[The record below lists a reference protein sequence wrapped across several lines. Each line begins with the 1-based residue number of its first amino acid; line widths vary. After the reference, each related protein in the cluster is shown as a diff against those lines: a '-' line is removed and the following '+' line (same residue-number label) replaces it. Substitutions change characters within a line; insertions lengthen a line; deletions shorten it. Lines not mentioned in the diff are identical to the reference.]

1 MRGATLFATVFGGA
15 IVLLT
20 SATGASAGAA
30 DQASAPAVSRI
41 TATASGSI
49 TGLVQDERGLP
60 VEGAVVS
67 ALGASTTFAVSDR
80 SGRFE
85 VSPLTPGPY
94 LLRAHLAGFTAP
106 RPHLVQV
113 RPSGRSTSTIALRR
127 ADSVG
132 PLLAAAVGTTGIA
145 ETDAAPQQEP
155 VPSVSGRTENDHGE
169 TAWRIRHAR
178 RSVLKDVRLPIDLIA
193 DGGVDTG
200 HAGRSTDSAGI
211 VSWAVGSPARLATN
225 FFAGTPF
232 SGQVNLLTTG
242 TFDSPQQLLSP
253 NTFGPGIAYARVGAP
268 VGADA
273 DWTIRGAVSQ
283 ADLSSWLVAGSYKTR
298 APARHRREVG
308 LSYATQR
315 YDGGNPLALR
325 DVSDGSRNAGTVY
338 AYDSFAVS
346 PALTLTYGGSY
357 ARYDYVEGHGLFS
370 PRVELTI
377 APADGTRIVA
387 ALSRREVAPGA
398 EEFLPPGDTGIWLPP
413 QRTFSSVEPGR
424 PFSPERLTHASLS
437 FEQDFQASTLVIR
450 AFHQDVTG
458 QLVTLFGADLPG
470 QPAAKLGHYFVGNAG
485 RAGADG
491 CAAEFRTVLASR
503 VHGSVAYSFARARL
517 TPAADLHYLLLM
529 APSAMRPTPER
540 LHDLATSIETN
551 VPETSTRVLVLYR
564 VSNGF
569 ARPATP
575 GESAALP
582 ALDGRFD
589 VQVRQSLPFMN
600 FTSARWE
607 MLLAVR
613 NFFRDLDP
621 DQSVYDELLAIRPPK
636 RLVGGV
642 TLHF

>member
-1 MRGATLFATVFGGA
+1 MRGATLLATAFGGA

-20 SATGASAGAA
+20 TTDASAGAA

-41 TATASGSI
+41 AAPAFGSI
-49 TGLVQDERGLP
+49 AGVVQDERGAP

-85 VSPLTPGPY
+85 VGPLTPGPY
-94 LLRAHLAGFTAP
+94 LLRAHLSGFTAP

-113 RPSGRSTSTIALRR
+113 RPSRQATSAIALRR

-132 PLLAAAVGTTGIA
+132 PLLAAAIGTTGTA
-145 ETDAAPQQEP
+145 EPDAAPPQEP
-155 VPSVSGRTENDHGE
+155 VPSASGRTENDHGE
-169 TAWRIRHAR
+169 TAWRVRHAR
-178 RSVLKDVRLPIDLIA
+178 RSVLKDVRAPAALIE
-193 DGGVDTG
+193 DPEVDTG
-200 HAGRSTDSAGI
+200 RAGLPAGSAGI

-242 TFDSPQQLLSP
+242 TFDSPLQLFSAS
-253 NTFGPGIAYARVGAP
+253 TFGPRIAYARVGAP

-273 DWTIRGAVSQ
+273 DWTIRGAVNQ
-283 ADLSSWLVAGSYKTR
+283 ADLSSWLVAGSYRTR
-298 APARHRREVG
+298 ARARHRRDVG

-346 PALTLTYGGSY
+346 PVFTLTYGGSY

-370 PRVELTI
+370 PRVELAI
-377 APADGTRIVA
+377 APTNGTRVAA
-387 ALSRREVAPGA
+387 ALSRREIAPGA
-398 EEFLPPGDTGIWLPP
+398 EEFLPPGDAGIWLPP
-413 QRTFSSVEPGR
+413 QRTFSSVESGR
-424 PFSPERLTHASLS
+424 PFSPERLTQASLS
-437 FEQDFQASTLVIR
+437 FEQDFRASTLVIR
-450 AFHQDVTG
+450 AFHQDVSG

-470 QPAAKLGHYFVGNAG
+470 QPTAKLGHYFVGNAG
-485 RAGADG
+485 RASANG
-491 CAAEFRTVLASR
+491 CGAEFRTVLANR

-517 TPAADLHYLLLM
+517 VPADDLHYLLLM
-529 APSAMRPTPER
+529 APSAVRPTPER
-540 LHDLATSIETN
+540 LHDLSTSVETN

-569 ARPATP
+569 ARPATG
-575 GESAALP
+575 GETAAVP

-613 NFFRDLDP
+613 NFFRDVVP

>member
-1 MRGATLFATVFGGA
+1 MRGATLLTAAFGGA

-20 SATGASAGAA
+20 TATGASAGAA
-30 DQASAPAVSRI
+30 DQAIAPSVSRI
-41 TATASGSI
+41 AATASGSI
-49 TGLVQDERGLP
+49 AGVVQDERGAP
-60 VEGAVVS
+60 IEGAVVS
-67 ALGASTTFAVSDR
+67 ALGASTTFAISDR

-85 VSPLTPGPY
+85 VGPLTPGPY
-94 LLRAHLAGFTAP
+94 LLRAHLSGFTAP

-113 RPSGRSTSTIALRR
+113 RPSGRSTSAIALRR

-132 PLLAAAVGTTGIA
+132 PLLAAAVGTAATA
-145 ETDAAPQQEP
+145 DADTASQQEP
-155 VPSVSGRTENDHGE
+155 QPSPSGRTDSDHGE

-178 RSVLKDVRLPIDLIA
+178 RSVLRDVRVPAALIA
-193 DGGVDTG
+193 RDGVDAAR
-200 HAGRSTDSAGI
+200 AGLPADSAG
-211 VSWAVGSPARLATN
+211 VLSWAVGSPARLATN

-242 TFDSPQQLLSP
+242 TFDSPQQLFSAKS
-253 NTFGPGIAYARVGAP
+253 FGPNIAYARVGAP
-268 VGADA
+268 VGAKA

-298 APARHRREVG
+298 AAARHRREVG

-325 DVSDGSRNAGTVY
+325 DVTDGSRNAGTVY
-338 AYDSFAVS
+338 AYDSVAVS
-346 PALTLTYGGSY
+346 PVLTLTYGGSY
-357 ARYDYVEGHGLFS
+357 ARYDYVAGHGLFS

-377 APADGTRIVA
+377 APTDGTRLAA
-387 ALSRREVAPGA
+387 ALSRREIAPGA
-398 EEFLPPGDTGIWLPP
+398 EEFLPPGDAGIWLPP

-424 PFSPERLTHASLS
+424 PFSPERLTQASLS
-437 FEQDFQASTLVIR
+437 FEQDFRASTLVIR
-450 AFHQDVTG
+450 AFHQDVSG

-485 RAGADG
+485 RASADG
-491 CAAEFRTVLASR
+491 CAAEFRTVFASR

-529 APSAMRPTPER
+529 APSAVRPSPER
-540 LHDLATSIETN
+540 LHDLSTFVETT

-569 ARPATP
+569 ARPPTAGDT
-575 GESAALP
+575 AALP

-613 NFFRDLDP
+613 NFFRDVVP